1 MNTIQLR
8 DAKAHFSALVEAA
21 EKGEATTITKHGRP
35 AAMLIPM
42 EDAKRI
48 YAESKP
54 SLVKYLMT
62 MPADIPIRR
71 NRSRSRKVEL

>member
-1 MNTIQLR
+1 MNTVQLR

-48 YAESKP
+48 YDESKP